1 MIESESFRPIS
12 SATDYSGQYTDVE
25 LIRSTSHAHLYR
37 MRRMGRMF
45 IAKTTL
51 RDDAR
56 SLELLKREYELSLGL
71 SHPNIVH
78 VYTYETNT
86 PVGAAIIMEYIDGC
100 SLAEYLANN
109 PDKASLHRIFRQLL
123 SATDY
128 LHRSGVLH
136 NDLKPENILITRT
149 NHDVR
154 LIDFGFADDDSHF
167 QERMLGSTQGY
178 ASPELVRHNVG
189 IDARSDIFAIGCIM
203 QGMFPGRYKCIVN
216 RCIHTDKAK
225 RYANVEQL
233 TQAWNRRKLPYHI
246 MGALGIAFLILL
258 PTLLYIRE
266 RAERMQYVQRTESRQ
281 RLCDSLYQVIDHNY
295 EAQFIVTSDSISA
308 INTNTST
315 QPYADAMLMIA
326 HFYKRTE
333 EIQQDVISS
342 APDKA
347 MQIQLGGYCSQVSLT
362 YHNQLVKHAEQW
374 KHTILLPPF

>member
-1 MIESESFRPIS
+1 
-12 SATDYSGQYTDVE
+12 
-25 LIRSTSHAHLYR
+25 
-37 MRRMGRMF
+37 MGRMF

-109 PDKASLHRIFRQLL
+109 PDKTSLHRIFRQLL

-203 QGMFPGRYKCIVN
+203 QRMFPGRYKCIVN

-295 EAQFIVTSDSISA
+295 EAQFILTSDSISA